1 MLTNIAERSVAIGHM
16 FLVTPTDGAAVYLS
30 NTFGELDDV
39 NAVCVDVTRIADHAC
54 QTSTFACD
62 FHGWSGEVT
71 ASERGLVS
79 QEGRSPSIFSIKCN
93 NHLHGSH
100 AVAFAL

>member
-39 NAVCVDVTRIADHAC
+39 TAVCVDVTRIADHAC
-54 QTSTFACD
+54 QANTFACD

-71 ASERGLVS
+71 ASERGFVTGGTQS
-79 QEGRSPSIFSIKCN
+79 FNIFP
-93 NHLHGSH
+93 
-100 AVAFAL
+100 